1 MVSLKKTPK
10 KLIAVLLSLLMLI
23 TAIPA
28 GLFTTVFAASNDYK
42 TVQAGETTI
51 YLYGVT
57 SAEDAKLENG
67 KYIIEYNGGDEIAT
81 GIYVDGTEF
90 EVATTNPEVE
100 YDSYKISL
108 DKAWIELQTE
118 WIAVKCN
125 STLNI
130 PSTKP
135 LPEIEEITITPYKA
149 SYDEGTHDAV
159 TVKGTKS
166 SDIVTYSEDG
176 ENFNLTECPTVS
188 VVCEKDIW
196 VKIEREGYSDYFS
209 EKYTAQVTEGTIDWI
224 TVKGF
229 EGTYNPSVPSAKP
242 AVIISG
248 QNDIKPVAV
257 EYSVDDGATY
267 DDAVPTIEFPGTKE
281 IKVRITRDNYKGY
294 ETVVIAQM
302 ASATIENITVTPM
315 TDVVYDGKEHSVVD
329 NNGITG
335 LQEDDKVY
343 YGVKQDDGSILYGEA
358 NEVLNYKDAGE
369 YEFYIKI
376 KRAYHDDYVSF
387 PNKFTFKIEKA
398 EIEGVTAEGYEA
410 KYNKLVSR
418 DAVKV
423 NGNQKSDII
432 SYSKDGV
439 NYTSENPQ
447 VKNHED
453 SGTYYVK
460 IHRNDNYN
468 DLILEV
474 EVKIGKIGQSLVFDE
489 VLPQT
494 YKENGSNTITVVART
509 DAEEEHNSNIT
520 YSIVKD
526 GTTADAEINKTTGII
541 TYKSVGD
548 IKVEAKTSESKL
560 SNYNDAATTYMVT
573 IKYVSTPQFNVTS
586 EQYAA
591 NEYKWY
597 SCDDGTQGF
606 VITAPEGW
614 EIIKGSNI
622 QNQTGWSKT
631 AEETKEGIYADYK
644 VAFKNIAT
652 NEITDLVS
660 IPNFIIDKTNPEVS
674 SFEFEAKNTGP
685 LAKAINT
692 LTFGTFCKEKVK
704 ITVNCTDFADKDTS
718 SGINTIKLY
727 KYDIDG
733 VTYIDEV
740 PADSIDV
747 VNGKAIFYIEPYYE
761 GTIKAEIIDNVD
773 RTSGEI
779 LANQVNSNIG
789 KDKSGYIMIENNEP
803 EDFSIVPSAS
813 DSNVRVENVND
824 NIIYSGDIK
833 FAFTVQDID
842 SGLNNVIVQINNEG
856 CQHISIDGSEVSSDA
871 EGKVV
876 FADSVE
882 RTTQDRD
889 AHEFVINTANESISA
904 TEDGAYSVNVVVT
917 DNAGNVKAKEIT
929 VYKDTTTATISDY
942 KFSVDKFID
951 VLGTDNLYK
960 AVEVTDYGFYFKT
973 DVEVTITADDFK
985 AENEIASG
993 VKSISYIAVDI
1004 DGKSYEEKD
1013 VPVDENN
1020 EIKFPINKDFKGQ
1033 IYAYATD
1040 KVGNTTNNSTLP
1052 SSEQYDSS
1060 VIITEGTYEGYVH
1073 PNGTIVETSDKHTD
1087 TSAIAFTSIPKA
1099 QGTQNNSSNYSYKGD
1114 AKTDKEMDYVKSVAN
1129 NKVPLYNSDITFGVK
1144 VTDDYSGIRE
1154 VSYTIIEGSETTVKT
1169 VQIDNDGKFVDGKDE
1184 GWIIN
1189 DNVKD
1194 INLVTEMTNNITV
1207 SGNYND
1213 MVLLIELTDRA
1224 GNKSYDYYVFGID
1237 KTAPSIEVEYD
1248 NNSGDSQS
1256 GTGTYFKANRT
1267 ATITVS
1273 ERNFN
1278 KEDVKFNIK
1287 NAEGKAPVAKFV
1299 KDIKGTGNGDDTKH
1313 VFEVTYSNDGVYSFD
1328 MNYTDR
1334 ATNKNSAIDYKNSL
1348 APTSFVVD
1356 KTNPTIS
1363 VSYDNNEAQN
1373 DKFFKAHRTATITIV
1388 EHNFDVNRV
1397 VITQTSAL
1405 SGNAFSNPS
1414 VSWVNSGDT
1423 HIGTINYNA
1432 DGDYTF
1438 DITMTDKAG
1447 NKEETVNYGSS
1458 VAAKDFTI
1466 DTTYSDIVKVE
1477 GIADKG
1483 VLGLE
1488 NGDIDADAKI
1498 NITINDVNLDNYNV
1512 KLTRSRV
1519 LVTGESDEKEDV
1531 SQESI
1536 IDNPETQAE
1545 SGIDVTSKFVSNASG
1560 STNATAVISIPKR
1573 DENGV
1578 KNDGLYT
1585 LTIEAKDKAGN
1596 AYDTNANIITFSVNR
1611 FGSVFTFS
1619 NDLYKLLNDNDGYTQ
1634 SVASTDLT
1642 VYEYNATAI
1651 NNETVE
1657 VIANNE
1663 SKTLIKSADYTV
1675 NTDNQQDAGSW
1686 SKNTYKIR
1694 PENFKNDGVYT
1705 LRLSSKDAASIT
1717 SQTVDYDVCNAT
1729 FRVDSTP
1736 ADIISVNYSTE
1747 VNKIAGHDGGSA
1759 KAENLIVN
1767 FTVEDLIRL
1776 ERIDVYVNDM
1786 DEPVKTYTYGKD
1798 FDDANTFDGGSFEIE
1813 RNSNEQSFKIVVTD
1827 KAGNVIDTAEG
1838 DSNGN
1843 AFEPGYV
1850 FFDHVTVTTNQL
1862 VIWAKSPVFWGIIG
1876 GVAALAVGI
1885 VIFVVIKKRKKDDEQ
1900 QSEQA

>member
-1 MVSLKKTPK
+1 MVLLKKTPK

-67 KYIIEYNGGDEIAT
+67 KYVIEYNGGDEIAT
-81 GIYVDGTEF
+81 GVYVDGTEF
-90 EVATTNPEVE
+90 EIATTDPEVE

-118 WIAVKCN
+118 WIAVICN

-229 EGTYNPSVPSAKP
+229 EGTYNPSDPIAKP
-242 AVIISG
+242 AVTISG
-248 QNDIKPVAV
+248 QDDIKPVVV
-257 EYSVDDGATY
+257 EYSVDDGVTY
-267 DDAVPTIEFPGTKE
+267 VDVVPIIEFPGTKE
-281 IKVRITRDNYKGY
+281 IKVKITRDNYKDY
-294 ETVVIAQM
+294 ETVVTAQM
-302 ASATIENITVTPM
+302 ASATIENITVTTM

-335 LQEDDKVY
+335 LQKGDKVY

-358 NEVLNYKDAGE
+358 NEVLNYVDAGE

-376 KRAYHDDYVSF
+376 ERAYHNDYVSF

-423 NGNQKSDII
+423 NGNQKSDTI

-439 NYTSENPQ
+439 NYTSENPL

-474 EVKIGKIGQSLVFDE
+474 EVKIGKIGQSLVFDD
-489 VLPQT
+489 VLLQT

-509 DAEEEHNSNIT
+509 DAEEGHNSNIT

-548 IKVEAKTSESKL
+548 IKVEAKTSEPKL

-586 EQYAA
+586 EQYDA

-597 SCDDGTQGF
+597 SCDDGTEGF

-614 EIIKGSNI
+614 EIIKGSNA
-622 QNQTGWSKT
+622 QDQTGWSKT
-631 AEETKEGIYADYK
+631 AEETEEGIYADYK

-660 IPNFIIDKTNPEVS
+660 IPNFIIDKTNPEIS
-674 SFEFEAKNTGP
+674 SFEFEAENTGL
-685 LAKAINT
+685 LAKAINA

-747 VNGKAIFYIEPYYE
+747 VNGKAVFNIEPNYE
-761 GTIKAEIIDNVD
+761 GTIKAEVIDNVN

-779 LANQVNSNIG
+779 LANQLNANIG
-789 KDKSGYIMIENNEP
+789 KEESGYMMIENDIPIVSEIIKDEP
-803 EDFSIVPSAS
+803 LNNDVRKEIV
-813 DSNVRVENVND
+813 DGKT
-824 NIIYSGDIK
+824 IYSGDIK
-833 FAFTVQDID
+833 FLFSAQDTGA
-842 SGLNNVIVQINNEG
+842 GLYSVDVKVNGISYEKNDDKYPKDFSASQNREKHDFVISTDGLDAKYLNE
-856 CQHISIDGSEVSSDA
+856 DGSFKIDI
-871 EGKVV
+871 
-876 FADSVE
+876 
-882 RTTQDRD
+882 T
-889 AHEFVINTANESISA
+889 VI
-904 TEDGAYSVNVVVT
+904 
-917 DNAGNVKAKEIT
+917 DNAGNYVNDRKVI
-929 VYKDTTTATISDY
+929 VYKDATSATISGY
-942 KFSVDKFID
+942 KFSVDSFID

-960 AVEVTDYGFYFKT
+960 AVEVTDYGFYFKK
-973 DVEVTITADDFK
+973 DVVVTISADDFK
-985 AENEIASG
+985 TKNEIASG
-993 VKSISYIAVDI
+993 VKSISYVAVDI
-1004 DGKSYEEKD
+1004 NGNRYEEKD
-1013 VPVDENN
+1013 VPVNDKN
-1020 EIKFPINKDFKGQ
+1020 EISFPINKDFKGQ

-1040 KVGNTTNNSTLP
+1040 KVGNEPNNSTLP
-1052 SSEQYDSS
+1052 ISEQYDSS
-1060 VIITEGTYEGYVH
+1060 TMIMDGEFKGYVH
-1073 PNGTIVETSDKHTD
+1073 PNGAIVETADKHAD
-1087 TSAIAFTSIPKA
+1087 TSKIEFTSVPKA

-1114 AKTDKEMDYVKSVAN
+1114 AKTDKDMDYVKSVAN
-1129 NKVPLYNSDITFGVK
+1129 NKVPLYNSNITFGLK
-1144 VTDDYSGIRE
+1144 VTDSYSGIRE

-1169 VQIDNDGKFVDGKDE
+1169 VQINNDGNFVGEKNE
-1184 GWIIN
+1184 GWVIN
-1189 DNVKD
+1189 ENTKD
-1194 INLVTEMTNNITV
+1194 TNLVTEMTNNIAV

-1213 MVLLIELTDRA
+1213 MVLLVELTDRA

-1334 ATNKNSAIDYKNSL
+1334 ATNKNSAIDYKDSL

-1356 KTNPTIS
+1356 KTIPTIS

-1373 DKFFKAHRTATITIV
+1373 DKFFKAYRTATITIV
-1388 EHNFDVNRV
+1388 EHSFDVNRV
-1397 VITQTSAL
+1397 VITQTAEL
-1405 SGNAFSNPS
+1405 FGNAISNPS

-1423 HIGTINYNA
+1423 HTGTINYNA

-1438 DITMTDKAG
+1438 NITMTDKAG
-1447 NKEETVNYGSS
+1447 NKEETINYGSS

-1466 DTTYSDIVKVE
+1466 DTTYSDIVKVD
-1477 GIADKG
+1477 GIVDKG

-1488 NGDIDADAKI
+1488 NGEINADAKI
-1498 NITINDVNLDNYNV
+1498 NITINDVNLDNYNI

-1519 LVTGESDEKEDV
+1519 LVTGESDEELDAD
-1531 SQESI
+1531 QENVIS
-1536 IDNPETQAE
+1536 NPEKQCAE
-1545 SGIDVTSKFVSNASG
+1545 DNVDVTSEFV
-1560 STNATAVISIPKR
+1560 TNAAGTENSTATISIPKR
-1573 DENGV
+1573 TDGV

-1596 AYDTNANIITFSVNR
+1596 AYDTNSNIITFSVNR
-1611 FGSVFTFS
+1611 FGSVFTFGK
-1619 NDLYKLLNDNDGYTQ
+1619 DLYDLITKNDGYTQ
-1634 SVASTDLT
+1634 SASGMDLT
-1642 VYEYNATAI
+1642 IYEYNATFI
-1651 NNETVE
+1651 ESESVE
-1657 VIANNE
+1657 VIANND
-1663 SKTLIKSADYTV
+1663 STILARDTNYTIAKDTQQ
-1675 NTDNQQDAGSW
+1675 TDTSW
-1686 SKNTYKIR
+1686 SKYTYNIK
-1694 PENFKNDGVYT
+1694 PENFVADGVYI
-1705 LRLSSKDAASIT
+1705 LRISSKDAASIT
-1717 SQTVDYDVCNAT
+1717 SQTVDYDVCSAT
-1729 FRVDSTP
+1729 FRVDKTP

-1759 KAENLIVN
+1759 KAENLTVN
-1767 FTVEDLIRL
+1767 FTVEDLIRI
-1776 ERIDVYVNDM
+1776 EKIEVYVNDKF
-1786 DEPVKTYTYGKD
+1786 EKTYNYGEH
-1798 FDDANTFDGGSFEIE
+1798 FDDAYSFDSSLIDDGAIKLS
-1813 RNSNEQSFKIVVTD
+1813 NSSQEQSFRIVVTD

-1843 AFEPGYV
+1843 AFNPGYV

-1876 GVAALAVGI
+1876 GVAALTVGI
-1885 VIFVVIKKRKKDDEQ
+1885 VIFVVIKKRKKDDDEKNN
-1900 QSEQA
+1900 

>member
-57 SAEDAKLENG
+57 SAEDAKLVNG
-67 KYIIEYNGGDEIAT
+67 KYVIEYNGGDEIAT
-81 GIYVDGTEF
+81 GVYVDGIEF
-90 EVATTNPEVE
+90 EIATTDPEVE

-135 LPEIEEITITPYKA
+135 LPEIEGITITPYEA
-149 SYDEGTHDAV
+149 SYDEGIHASV
-159 TVKGTKS
+159 MIEGTKP

-188 VVCEKDIW
+188 EVCEKDVW
-196 VKIEREGYSDYFS
+196 VKIEREGYIDYFS
-209 EKYTAQVTEGTIDWI
+209 EKYTAQVTDGIIDWLI
-224 TVKGF
+224 VKGF
-229 EGTYNPSVPSAKP
+229 EGTYNPSDPTAKP

-248 QNDIKPVAV
+248 EDDIKPVAV

-267 DDAVPTIEFPGTKE
+267 DDAVPTIEFPGIKE
-281 IKVRITRDNYKGY
+281 IKVKITRDNYRVY
-294 ETVVIAQM
+294 ETVVTAQM
-302 ASATIENITVTPM
+302 ASATIENITVTTM

-335 LQEDDKVY
+335 LQEGDKVY

-358 NEVLNYKDAGE
+358 NEVLNYVDAGE

-376 KRAYHDDYVSF
+376 ERAYHNDYVSF

-423 NGNQKSDII
+423 NGNQKSDTI

-509 DAEEEHNSNIT
+509 DAEEGHNSNIA

-586 EQYAA
+586 KQYDA

-597 SCDDGTQGF
+597 SCDDGTEGF

-614 EIIKGSNI
+614 EIIKDSNA
-622 QNQTGWSKT
+622 QDQTGWRKT
-631 AEETKEGIYADYK
+631 AEETEEGIYADYK

-660 IPNFIIDKTNPEVS
+660 IPNFIIDKTNPEIS
-674 SFEFEAKNTGP
+674 SFEFEAENTGL
-685 LAKAINT
+685 LAKAINA

-747 VNGKAIFYIEPYYE
+747 VNGKAVFNIEPNYK
-761 GTIKAEIIDNVD
+761 GTIKAEVIDNVN

-779 LANQVNSNIG
+779 LANQLNANIG
-789 KDKSGYIMIENNEP
+789 KEESGYMMIENDIPIVSEIIKDEP
-803 EDFSIVPSAS
+803 LNNDVRKEIV
-813 DSNVRVENVND
+813 DGKT
-824 NIIYSGDIK
+824 IYSGDIK
-833 FAFTVQDID
+833 FLFSAQDTGA
-842 SGLNNVIVQINNEG
+842 GLYSVDVKVNGISYEKNDDKYPKDFSASQNREKHDFVISTDGLDAKYLNE
-856 CQHISIDGSEVSSDA
+856 DGSFKIDI
-871 EGKVV
+871 
-876 FADSVE
+876 
-882 RTTQDRD
+882 T
-889 AHEFVINTANESISA
+889 VI
-904 TEDGAYSVNVVVT
+904 
-917 DNAGNVKAKEIT
+917 DNAGNYVNDRKVI
-929 VYKDTTTATISDY
+929 VYKDTTSATISGY
-942 KFSVDKFID
+942 KFSVDSFID

-960 AVEVTDYGFYFKT
+960 AVEVTDYGFYFKK
-973 DVEVTITADDFK
+973 DVVVTISADDFK
-985 AENEIASG
+985 TKNEIASR
-993 VKSISYIAVDI
+993 VKSISYVAVDI
-1004 DGKSYEEKD
+1004 NGNRYEEKD
-1013 VPVDENN
+1013 VPVNDKN
-1020 EIKFPINKDFKGQ
+1020 EISFPINMDFKGQ

-1040 KVGNTTNNSTLP
+1040 KVGNEPNNSTLP
-1052 SSEQYDSS
+1052 ISEQYDSS
-1060 VIITEGTYEGYVH
+1060 TMIMDGEFKGYVH
-1073 PNGTIVETSDKHTD
+1073 PNGAIVETADKHTE
-1087 TSAIAFTSIPKA
+1087 TSAIEFTSIPKA

-1129 NKVPLYNSDITFGVK
+1129 NKVPLYNSDITFGIK
-1144 VTDDYSGIRE
+1144 VTDSYSGIRE
-1154 VSYTIIEGSETTVKT
+1154 VSYTIIEGPETTVKT
-1169 VQIDNDGKFVDGKDE
+1169 VLINNDGNFVDDNNE
-1184 GWIIN
+1184 GWVIN
-1189 DNVKD
+1189 ENTKD
-1194 INLVTEMTNNITV
+1194 TNLVTEMTNNIAV

-1248 NNSGDSQS
+1248 NNAGDSQS

-1267 ATITVS
+1267 ATIIVS

-1278 KEDVKFNIK
+1278 KENVNFIVK
-1287 NAEGKAPVAKFV
+1287 NAEGDAPSVKFV

-1348 APTSFVVD
+1348 APTNFVVD

-1405 SGNAFSNPS
+1405 SGNAISNPS

-1423 HIGTINYNA
+1423 HTGTINYNA

-1447 NKEETVNYGSS
+1447 NKEDSVNYGSS

-1483 VLGLE
+1483 VLGLV

-1498 NITINDVNLDNYNV
+1498 NITINDVNLDNYNI

-1560 STNATAVISIPKR
+1560 SANATVVISIPKR

-1663 SKTLIKSADYTV
+1663 SKTLIKSADYTI

-1717 SQTVDYDVCNAT
+1717 SQTVDYDVCSAT
-1729 FRVDSTP
+1729 FKVDSTP

-1747 VNKIAGHDGGSA
+1747 VNKIVGHDGGSA
-1759 KAENLIVN
+1759 KAENLTVN

-1776 ERIDVYVNDM
+1776 EKVEVYVNDM
-1786 DEPVKTYTYGKD
+1786 DKPVKTYTYGKD
-1798 FDDANTFDGGSFEIE
+1798 FDDANTFDGGSFEIA
-1813 RNSNEQSFKIVVTD
+1813 RSSDEQIFKIIATD

-1843 AFEPGYV
+1843 VFEPGYV
-1850 FFDHVTVTTNQL
+1850 FFDHVTVTTNL
-1862 VIWAKSPVFWGIIG
+1862 LAIWAKSPVFWGIIG
-1876 GVAALAVGI
+1876 GVAALTVGI
-1885 VIFVVIKKRKKDDEQ
+1885 VLFVVIKKRKKDDDDNKPTSRE
-1900 QSEQA
+1900 S